1 MNKRKQYEG
10 AKLEIQSLLLRNPIF
25 ENLSDVEI
33 AKMLAELSISYL
45 KYPVIEARGEMEE
58 DE

>member
-45 KYPVIEARGEMEE
+45 KYPVIEARAEKE
-58 DE
+58 